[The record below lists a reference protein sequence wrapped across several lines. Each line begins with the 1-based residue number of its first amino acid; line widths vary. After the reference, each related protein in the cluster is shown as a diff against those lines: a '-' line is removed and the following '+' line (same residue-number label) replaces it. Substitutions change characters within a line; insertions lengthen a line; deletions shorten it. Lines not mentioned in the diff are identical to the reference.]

1 MQLLKA
7 TPEDFDLI
15 YSEMEKSFVREEIR
29 DRAGAREVMD
39 EENYVIYHVTDSG
52 TRVGFITIWEL
63 SEFAFAEHFVTYEK
77 FRNRGY
83 GREALRMIEERYEKV
98 VLEVEPPEDDIKKR
112 RIAFYKRQ
120 GFFENAQPYIQPP
133 YRDADEGVPLIIMS
147 YPDKLSD
154 FEAHVAEIYER
165 VYNKTYRST
174 K

>member
-1 MQLLKA
+1 MELIKA
-7 TPEDFDLI
+7 KAEDFEVI

-29 DRAGAREVMD
+29 DRARAREVMD
-39 EENYVIYHVTDSG
+39 EENYVIYHVTDDD

-63 SEFAFAEHFVTYEK
+63 SGFAFAEHFVTYEE
-77 FRNRGY
+77 FRNKGY
-83 GREALRMIEERYEKV
+83 GKEALKMIEEKYKKV
-98 VLEVEPPEDDIKKR
+98 VLEVEPPEDGIKKR

-133 YRDADEGVPLIIMS
+133 YRDEDEGVPLIIMS
-147 YPDKLSD
+147 YPAKLSD
-154 FEAHVAEIYER
+154 FEAHVTEIYGR